1 MQAPITPP
9 PQTSI
14 LLGEEVEDD
23 SILIW
28 NSAGVDWWVMI
39 VVLTRDVVQSTH
51 SIIVYVY

>member
-51 SIIVYVY
+51 SINVYVY